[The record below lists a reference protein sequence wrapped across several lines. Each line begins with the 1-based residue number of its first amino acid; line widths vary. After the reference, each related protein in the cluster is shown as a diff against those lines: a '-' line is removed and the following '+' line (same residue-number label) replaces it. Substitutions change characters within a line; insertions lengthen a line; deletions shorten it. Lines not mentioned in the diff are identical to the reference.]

1 MIIIKGVLFM
11 ECSSADFCKL
21 TVQEVL
27 DMLVDQDAEGV
38 MLKGMVDG
46 EMCNVY
52 IRIEVGAD
60 YDD

>member
-1 MIIIKGVLFM
+1 MKI
-11 ECSSADFCKL
+11 SSAEFTKMTL
-21 TVQEVL
+21 QEVL
-27 DMLVDQDAEGV
+27 DMLIDQDAEGV

-60 YDD
+60 FDE

>member
-1 MIIIKGVLFM
+1 MMVEI
-11 ECSSADFCKL
+11 SSADFCKL

>member
-1 MIIIKGVLFM
+1 MKI
-11 ECSSADFCKL
+11 SSAEFTKL
-21 TVQEVL
+21 TLQEVL
-27 DMLVDQDAEGV
+27 DMLIDQDAEGV

-60 YDD
+60 FDE

>member
-1 MIIIKGVLFM
+1 MKI
-11 ECSSADFCKL
+11 SSAEFTKL
-21 TVQEVL
+21 TLQEVL
-27 DMLVDQDAEGV
+27 DMLIDQDAGGV

-60 YDD
+60 YDE

>member
-1 MIIIKGVLFM
+1 MVQKGDTMTEL
-11 ECSSADFCKL
+11 SSADFCKL

-27 DMLVDQDAEGV
+27 DMMIDQDAAGV

-52 IRIEVGAD
+52 IRIEVGVLC
-60 YDD
+60 DD

>member
-1 MIIIKGVLFM
+1 MKI
-11 ECSSADFCKL
+11 SSAEFTKL

-27 DMLVDQDAEGV
+27 DMLIDQDAEGV

-60 YDD
+60 FDE

>member
-27 DMLVDQDAEGV
+27 DMLIDQDAEGV
-38 MLKGMVDG
+38 MLKGIVDG

-60 YDD
+60 FDD

>member
-1 MIIIKGVLFM
+1 MKI
-11 ECSSADFCKL
+11 SSAEFTKL
-21 TVQEVL
+21 TLQEVL
-27 DMLVDQDAEGV
+27 DMLIDQDAEGV

-60 YDD
+60 YDE

>member
-1 MIIIKGVLFM
+1 MKI
-11 ECSSADFCKL
+11 SSAEFTKL

-27 DMLVDQDAEGV
+27 DMLIDQDAEGV

-52 IRIEVGAD
+52 IRIEVEVD
-60 YDD
+60 FDE

>member
-1 MIIIKGVLFM
+1 M

-27 DMLVDQDAEGV
+27 DMLIDQDVEGV

-60 YDD
+60 FDD

>member
-1 MIIIKGVLFM
+1 MNI
-11 ECSSADFCKL
+11 SSADFCKL

-27 DMLVDQDAEGV
+27 DILIDQDAEGV

-52 IRIEVGAD
+52 IRIEVGVD
-60 YDD
+60 FDD

>member
-1 MIIIKGVLFM
+1 MKI
-11 ECSSADFCKL
+11 SSAEFTKL

-27 DMLVDQDAEGV
+27 DMLIDQDAEGV

-52 IRIEVGAD
+52 IRIEVGVD
-60 YDD
+60 FDE

>member
-1 MIIIKGVLFM
+1 M
-11 ECSSADFCKL
+11 EISSADLCKL

-27 DMLVDQDAEGV
+27 DMLIDQDAEGV

-52 IRIEVGAD
+52 IRIEVGVAF
-60 YDD
+60 DD

>member
-1 MIIIKGVLFM
+1 MKI
-11 ECSSADFCKL
+11 SSADFTKL

-27 DMLVDQDAEGV
+27 DMLIDQDAEGV

-60 YDD
+60 YDE

>member
-60 YDD
+60 FE

>member
-1 MIIIKGVLFM
+1 MT
-11 ECSSADFCKL
+11 EYSSADFCKL

-27 DMLVDQDAEGV
+27 DMLIDQDAEGV

-60 YDD
+60 FDD